1 MLGAL
6 MAGFPGA
13 LGALVSHSGTP
24 VVAFAGALGAL
35 MSHSDLAVLNTTM
48 LVGGALTI
56 VLGGLSLRA
65 TRRERH
71 ARALVERRLHERE
84 AAERA
89 RATAEKR
96 FRTAFAQAPI
106 GMALIELSGR
116 FLQVNKAL
124 AKITGYAVADL
135 LAVPSGKLTHPEDR
149 RADDTAV
156 AFMRNGTMQVH
167 DVEKRYLQA
176 GGSVAWVS
184 VHTTL
189 IRDEDGRPAYFLSQ
203 IQDVTTRRK
212 YESRLQYMAD
222 HDPLTGLLN
231 RRAYERI
238 LADHL
243 AQGERYGH
251 EGAVLMLDLD
261 EFKPVND
268 TLGHSAGDD
277 LIVRV
282 GRALAERLRGTD
294 TVARLGG
301 DEFAILLP
309 KGAREDAEHVAA
321 ALLEAIRTERSVRGP
336 KGLARPISASI
347 GVAPLTGAQGITAEE
362 ALINA
367 DLAMYDAKEAGR
379 NRFETYDDS
388 RVGQAGIEARLEW
401 VERIR
406 TALEEDHFTLH
417 AQPVVEAASGEI
429 TQLELLVRML
439 GPDGE
444 LIMPGSFLPIAERF
458 GLIGEIDRWVV
469 TKAIRMLAEQGRR
482 GLHPKVEINLSGHS
496 LGDPEL
502 ATHIDSELRSAEVDP
517 TQLVFEVTET
527 AAIGNIEAAQH
538 FAERLAKLGCQFALD
553 DFGAGFGSFYYLK
566 HLPFDFIKIDGE
578 FVRNLTAD
586 ETDRLVITAV
596 VELARGLGKRT
607 IAEFVGDEATVTA
620 LRDLGVDYLQGFHLG
635 KPAPIESWLA
645 PLQAPA
651 AL

>member
-1 MLGAL
+1 MAMLGTLIAEL
-6 MAGFPGA
+6 PTA
-13 LGALVSHSGTP
+13 LGALVSQSN
-24 VVAFAGALGAL
+24 
-35 MSHSDLAVLNTTM
+35 LAMLNTTM
-48 LVGGALTI
+48 LIGGALTLL
-56 VLGGLSLRA
+56 LGGLGLRA

-124 AKITGYAVADL
+124 AEITGYAVADL
-135 LAVPSGKLTHPEDR
+135 LAVPSGELTHPEDR
-149 RADDTAV
+149 RADEMAV

-189 IRDEDGRPAYFLSQ
+189 IRDEDGKPAYFLSQ
-203 IQDVTTRRK
+203 IQDITTRRK

-238 LADHL
+238 LSEHL
-243 AQGERYGH
+243 ARGERYGH
-251 EGAVLMLDLD
+251 EGAVLTLDLD
-261 EFKPVND
+261 EFKQVND

-282 GRALAERLRGTD
+282 GRTLAERLRGTD
-294 TVARLGG
+294 AVARLGG

-309 KGAREDAEHVAA
+309 KGTREDAEHVAE
-321 ALLEAIRTERSVRGP
+321 ALLEAINTERSARGP
-336 KGLARPISASI
+336 KGRARPISASI
-347 GVAPLTGAQGITAEE
+347 GVAPLAGAQGATAEE
-362 ALINA
+362 VLINA
-367 DLAMYDAKEAGR
+367 DLAMYDAKEGGR
-379 NRFETYDDS
+379 NRFETYGGTS
-388 RVGQAGIEARLEW
+388 GQAGIEARLEW

-406 TALEEDHFTLH
+406 TALEEDRLTLH
-417 AQPVVEAASGEI
+417 AQPVVEAVSGEI

-439 GPDGE
+439 GSDGE

-458 GLIGEIDRWVV
+458 GLIGDIDRWVV
-469 TKAIRMLAEQGRR
+469 TKAIRMLSEQSRR

-496 LGDPEL
+496 LGDPGL
-502 ATHIDSELRSAEVDP
+502 AEHIDEELRSAEVDP

-538 FAERLAKLGCQFALD
+538 FAEHLAELGCRFALD

-586 ETDRLVITAV
+586 RTDRLVITAV

-607 IAEFVGDEATVTA
+607 IAEFVGDEATVSA
-620 LRDLGVDYLQGFHLG
+620 LRELGVDYLQGFHLG
-635 KPAPIESWLA
+635 KPSSIETWLA
-645 PLQAPA
+645 PLRTPA
-651 AL
+651 TL

>member
-1 MLGAL
+1 VLTAL
-6 MAGFPGA
+6 IASFAGTPA
-13 LGALVSHSGTP
+13 ALVSQ
-24 VVAFAGALGAL
+24 
-35 MSHSDLAVLNTTM
+35 SDLTVLNTTM
-48 LVGGALTI
+48 LVGGTLTI
-56 VLGGLSLRA
+56 GLGGLSLRA
-65 TRRERH
+65 THRERH
-71 ARALVERRLHERE
+71 ARALLERRLDERE
-84 AAERA
+84 TAERA

-106 GMALIELSGR
+106 GMALIELDGR

-124 AKITGYAVADL
+124 AEITGYAVGDL
-135 LAVPSGKLTHPEDR
+135 LAVPSGELTHPEDR
-149 RADDTAV
+149 RADEMAL

-189 IRDEDGRPAYFLSQ
+189 IRDENGEPAYFLSQ
-203 IQDVTTRRK
+203 IQDITTRRK

-238 LADHL
+238 LAEHL

-251 EGAVLMLDLD
+251 EGAVLLLDLD
-261 EFKPVND
+261 EFKQVND
-268 TLGHSAGDD
+268 TLGHCAGDD

-282 GRALAERLRGTD
+282 GTALAERLRGTD

-309 KGAREDAEHVAA
+309 KGGREEAEQVAS
-321 ALLEAIRTERSVRGP
+321 ALLQAISAERAARGP
-336 KGLARPISASI
+336 KGRARPISASI
-347 GVAPLTGAQGITAEE
+347 GVAPLSGAQGTTADE

-379 NRFETYDDS
+379 NRFKTYGGSSD
-388 RVGQAGIEARLEW
+388 GQAGIEARLEW

-406 TALEEDHFTLH
+406 TALEEDRFTLH
-417 AQPVVEAASGEI
+417 AQPVVDAISGEI

-439 GPDGE
+439 GARGE
-444 LIMPGSFLPIAERF
+444 LIMPGSFLPVAERF
-458 GLIGEIDRWVV
+458 GLIGDIDRWVV
-469 TKAIRMLAEQGRR
+469 TTAIRMLGEQSRR
-482 GLHPKVEINLSGHS
+482 GVHPKVEINLSGHS
-496 LGDPEL
+496 LGDPGL
-502 ATHIDSELRSAEVDP
+502 AAHIDSELRGAAVDP

-538 FAERLAKLGCQFALD
+538 FAEQLAELGCRFALD

-586 ETDRLVITAV
+586 DTDRVVISAV

-607 IAEFVGDEATVTA
+607 IAEFVGDEATVAA

-635 KPAPIESWLA
+635 KPAPIESWIA
-645 PLQAPA
+645 SLQAPA

>member
-6 MAGFPGA
+6 IVGLSAR
-13 LGALVSHSGTP
+13 LGTLV
-24 VVAFAGALGAL
+24 
-35 MSHSDLAVLNTTM
+35 SHSDLAVLNTTM
-48 LVGGALTI
+48 LIGGTLTLL
-56 VLGGLSLRA
+56 LGGLGLRA

-89 RATAEKR
+89 RAIAEKR

-106 GMALIELSGR
+106 GMALIELNGR

-124 AKITGYAVADL
+124 AEITGYAVDDL
-135 LAVPSGKLTHPEDR
+135 LAVPSGELTHPEDR
-149 RADDTAV
+149 HADEMAV
-156 AFMRNGTMQVH
+156 AFMRNGSMQVH

-176 GGSVAWVS
+176 GGSVAWVT

-189 IRDEDGRPAYFLSQ
+189 IRDEDGEPAYFLSQ
-203 IQDVTTRRK
+203 IQDITTRRK

-238 LADHL
+238 LAEHL

-261 EFKPVND
+261 EFKQVND
-268 TLGHSAGDD
+268 TLGHSAGDE

-282 GRALAERLRGTD
+282 GRALAERLRSTD

-309 KGAREDAEHVAA
+309 KGARGDAEHVAE
-321 ALLEAIRTERSVRGP
+321 ALLEAIRTERSARGP
-336 KGLARPISASI
+336 KGRARPISASI
-347 GVAPLTGAQGITAEE
+347 GVAPLARAQGVSVEE
-362 ALINA
+362 VLINA

-379 NRFETYDDS
+379 NCFETYDES
-388 RVGQAGIEARLEW
+388 SGGKAGIEARLEW

-406 TALEEDHFTLH
+406 TALEEDRFTLH
-417 AQPVVEAASGEI
+417 AQPVVEATSGEI

-439 GPDGE
+439 GSGDE
-444 LIMPGSFLPIAERF
+444 LIMPDSFLPIAERF
-458 GLIGEIDRWVV
+458 GLIGDIDRWVV
-469 TKAIRMLAEQGRR
+469 TKAIRLLSEQGRR
-482 GLHPKVEINLSGHS
+482 GLRPKVEINLSGHS
-496 LGDPEL
+496 LGDPGL
-502 ATHIDSELRSAEVDP
+502 ATHIDRELRSAEVDP

-538 FAERLAKLGCQFALD
+538 FAEHLAELGCRFALD

-578 FVRNLTAD
+578 FVRNLTTD
-586 ETDRLVITAV
+586 ETDRIVITAV

-607 IAEFVGDEATVTA
+607 IAEFVGDEATVSA

-635 KPAPIESWLA
+635 KPAPIETWLA
-645 PLQAPA
+645 PLRAPA
-651 AL
+651 TL

>member
-1 MLGAL
+1 
-6 MAGFPGA
+6 
-13 LGALVSHSGTP
+13 
-24 VVAFAGALGAL
+24 
-35 MSHSDLAVLNTTM
+35 VLNTTM
-48 LVGGALTI
+48 LIGGTLTLL
-56 VLGGLSLRA
+56 LGGLGLRA

-84 AAERA
+84 AAEQA

-96 FRTAFAQAPI
+96 FRTAFAEAPI
-106 GMALIELSGR
+106 GIALIELSGR

-124 AKITGYAVADL
+124 AEITGYAVSDL
-135 LAVPSGKLTHPEDR
+135 LAVPSGELTHPEDR
-149 RADDTAV
+149 RADEMAV

-167 DVEKRYLQA
+167 DVEKRYVQA
-176 GGSVAWVS
+176 GGSLAWVS

-189 IRDEDGRPAYFLSQ
+189 VRDGEGKPAYFLSQ
-203 IQDVTTRRK
+203 IQDITARRK
-212 YESRLQYMAD
+212 YESRLRHMAE

-238 LADHL
+238 LSEHL

-261 EFKPVND
+261 EFKQVND

-282 GRALAERLRGTD
+282 GRTLAERLRTTD

-309 KGAREDAEHVAA
+309 RGSREDAEHVAKM
-321 ALLEAIRTERSVRGP
+321 LLEAIGTERSARGP
-336 KGLARPISASI
+336 KGRARPISASI
-347 GVAPLTGAQGITAEE
+347 GVAPLTGAGSITAEE

-367 DLAMYDAKEAGR
+367 DLAMYDAKEDGR
-379 NRFETYDDS
+379 NRAQTYGGAS
-388 RVGQAGIEARLEW
+388 GGRAGIEARLEW

-406 TALEEDHFTLH
+406 TALEEDRFTLH
-417 AQPVVEAASGEI
+417 AQPVVEAVSGEI
-429 TQLELLVRML
+429 TQLELLVRMH

-469 TKAIRMLAEQGRR
+469 TEAIRVLAKQSRNGR
-482 GLHPKVEINLSGHS
+482 HPKVEINLSGHS
-496 LGDPEL
+496 LGDPGL
-502 ATHIDSELRSAEVDP
+502 AALIDSELRSADVDP

-538 FAERLAKLGCQFALD
+538 FAEHLAELGCRFALD

-578 FVRNLTAD
+578 FVRNVTKD
-586 ETDRLVITAV
+586 NTDRLVVTAV

-607 IAEFVGDEATVTA
+607 IAEFVADEATVTA
-620 LRDLGVDYLQGFHLG
+620 LGDLGVDYLQGFHLG

-645 PLQAPA
+645 QLPTLATAQR
-651 AL
+651 LSR

>member
-1 MLGAL
+1 MVLAA
-6 MAGFPGA
+6 MIAGFAAA
-13 LGALVSHSGTP
+13 LGALVSQ
-24 VVAFAGALGAL
+24 
-35 MSHSDLAVLNTTM
+35 SDLTVLNTTM

-56 VLGGLSLRA
+56 GLGGVSLRA
-65 TRRERH
+65 THRERQ

-84 AAERA
+84 TAERA
-89 RATAEKR
+89 RASAEKR

-106 GMALIELSGR
+106 GMALIELEGR
-116 FLQVNKAL
+116 FLQVNRAL
-124 AKITGYAVADL
+124 AEITGYPVGDL
-135 LAVPSGKLTHPEDR
+135 LAVPSGELTHPEDR
-149 RADDTAV
+149 HADEMAL

-189 IRDEDGRPAYFLSQ
+189 VRDEDGEPAYFLSQ

-238 LADHL
+238 LTEHL

-261 EFKPVND
+261 EFKQVND

-282 GRALAERLRGTD
+282 GTALAERLRGTD

-309 KGAREDAEHVAA
+309 KGGRAEAEQVAE
-321 ALLEAIRTERSVRGP
+321 ALLEAIGAERAARGP
-336 KGLARPISASI
+336 KGRERPISASI
-347 GVAPLTGAQGITAEE
+347 GVAPLSGMRDITADE

-379 NRFETYDDS
+379 NRFETYGGS
-388 RVGQAGIEARLEW
+388 RGGQAGIEARLEW

-406 TALEEDHFTLH
+406 TALEEDRFMLH
-417 AQPVVEAASGEI
+417 AQPVVDANSGEI

-439 GPDGE
+439 GERDE
-444 LIMPGSFLPIAERF
+444 LIMPGSFLPVAERF
-458 GLIGEIDRWVV
+458 GLVGDIDRWVV
-469 TKAIRMLAEQGRR
+469 TRAIRMLGEQSLR
-482 GLHPKVEINLSGHS
+482 GTHPKVEINLSGHS
-496 LGDPEL
+496 LGEPGL
-502 ATHIDSELRSAEVDP
+502 AAHIGEELRGAAVDP

-527 AAIGNIEAAQH
+527 TAIGNIEAAQH
-538 FAERLAKLGCQFALD
+538 FAEQLAELGCSFALD

-578 FVRNLTAD
+578 FVRNLTVD
-586 ETDRLVITAV
+586 ETDRVVISAV

-607 IAEFVGDEATVTA
+607 IAEFVGDEATVGA

-635 KPAPIESWLA
+635 KPAPIESWIA
-645 PLQAPA
+645 ALQAPA
-651 AL
+651 AM

>member
-1 MLGAL
+1 VLGTL
-6 MAGFPGA
+6 TAGLSGA
-13 LGALVSHSGTP
+13 LGALVSHS
-24 VVAFAGALGAL
+24 
-35 MSHSDLAVLNTTM
+35 DLVVLNTTM
-48 LVGGALTI
+48 LIGGALTLL
-56 VLGGLSLRA
+56 LGGLGLRA

-96 FRTAFAQAPI
+96 FRTAFAEAPI

-116 FLQVNKAL
+116 FLQANKAL
-124 AKITGYAVADL
+124 AEITGYAVDDL
-135 LAVPSGKLTHPEDR
+135 LAVPSGELTHPEDR
-149 RADDTAV
+149 RADEMAV

-176 GGSVAWVS
+176 SGSVAWVS

-189 IRDEDGRPAYFLSQ
+189 IRDEGGKPAYFLSQ
-203 IQDVTTRRK
+203 IQDITTRRK

-238 LADHL
+238 LSEHL

-261 EFKPVND
+261 EFKQVND
-268 TLGHSAGDD
+268 TLGHSAGDN

-282 GRALAERLRGTD
+282 GRALAERLRTTD

-309 KGAREDAEHVAA
+309 KGERGDAERVVGARLHTV
-321 ALLEAIRTERSVRGP
+321 RVERSARGP
-336 KGLARPISASI
+336 KGPERPISASI
-347 GVAPLTGAQGITAEE
+347 GVAPLAGAQGITAEE

-379 NRFETYDDS
+379 NRFETYDSS
-388 RVGQAGIEARLEW
+388 RGGQAGIEARLEW

-406 TALEEDHFTLH
+406 TALEEDRFTLH

-429 TQLELLVRML
+429 TQLELLIRML
-439 GPDGE
+439 GPEGG

-469 TKAIRMLAEQGRR
+469 TKAIQILSEQSRC

-496 LGDPEL
+496 LGDPGL
-502 ATHIDSELRSAEVDP
+502 ATHIDNELRAAEVDP

-538 FAERLAKLGCQFALD
+538 FAEHLAELGCRFALD

-578 FVRNLTAD
+578 FVRNLTANA
-586 ETDRLVITAV
+586 TDRLVITAV

-607 IAEFVGDEATVTA
+607 IAEFVGDEATVSA

-645 PLQAPA
+645 PSRAPA